1 MRGFLC
7 ADCLCQ
13 CFLRKNLFIFSS
25 DILVRGTFLL
35 DQIIVR
41 NAVFLYKQKKPLL
54 LIYEGFVMND
64 VAGGKSCRLNVQSV
78 SQ

>member
-1 MRGFLC
+1 MVFF

-13 CFLRKNLFIFSS
+13 RLLRKNLFIFSS
-25 DILVRGTFLL
+25 DTPFRGAFLL

-41 NAVFLYKQKKPLL
+41 NAVFLYKRKKPLL
-54 LIYEGFVMND
+54 LMYEGFVMND